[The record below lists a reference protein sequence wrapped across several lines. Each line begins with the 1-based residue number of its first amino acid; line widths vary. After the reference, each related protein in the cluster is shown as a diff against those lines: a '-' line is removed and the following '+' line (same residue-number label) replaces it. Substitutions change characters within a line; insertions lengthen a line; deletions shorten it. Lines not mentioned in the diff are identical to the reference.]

1 MNKLY
6 VDLNI
11 INNISLFVQATTQ
24 VQEKIYLK
32 SGKYTVDAKSIM
44 GIYSLNLSQPI
55 LVEIEA
61 NEFPKTFLK
70 QIENFIV
77 K

>member
-6 VDLNI
+6 VNLNI
-11 INNISLFVQATTQ
+11 INDISLFVQAATQ

-44 GIYSLNLSQPI
+44 GIYSLNLSQPV